1 MSLGGHSMSGT
12 SLGRQSTYQR
22 SVSKALKFKTRIEPS
37 GTVMENL
44 QSALFGYF
52 PGKPGDVNLPVGM
65 VSGAPQGTKAK
76 ETNTKNKKT
85 HRSRASLPTQST
97 SGLPW

>member
-1 MSLGGHSMSGT
+1 
-12 SLGRQSTYQR
+12 
-22 SVSKALKFKTRIEPS
+22 
-37 GTVMENL
+37 MENL

-76 ETNTKNKKT
+76 ETNTKNT
-85 HRSRASLPTQST
+85 QISSLPTQST

>member
-1 MSLGGHSMSGT
+1 MSGT

-76 ETNTKNKKT
+76 EQIQKTNTKNT
-85 HRSRASLPTQST
+85 QISSLPTQST